1 MNNTTYYIEYNFT
14 LTKLNKSDKKRQF
27 FETYILYIY
36 VRDKQKRDKIMTTT
50 YDAIERNKKPAGALE
65 IPADFHLYYLK
76 KQDRQMR
83 FNNGGDPIYAIFD
96 KIDSRPLS
104 KITKDFFREL
114 ADDSIRFI
122 STLVK

>member
-1 MNNTTYYIEYNFT
+1 MAATYT
-14 LTKLNKSDKKRQF
+14 
-27 FETYILYIY
+27 
-36 VRDKQKRDKIMTTT
+36 
-50 YDAIERNKKPAGALE
+50 AIERNKKPAGALE
-65 IPADFHLYYLK
+65 IPSDYNFFYLN

-96 KIDSRPLS
+96 KIDQRPLS
-104 KITKDFFREL
+104 KIAKDFVKEL

>member
-1 MNNTTYYIEYNFT
+1 MKYTLYICKRYLKER
-14 LTKLNKSDKKRQF
+14 DKK
-27 FETYILYIY
+27 
-36 VRDKQKRDKIMTTT
+36 MTTT

-65 IPADFHLYYLK
+65 IPEDFKFYYLNK
-76 KQDRQMR
+76 KDRQMR

-96 KIDSRPLS
+96 KIDERPLS
-104 KITKDFFREL
+104 KIARDFVKEL